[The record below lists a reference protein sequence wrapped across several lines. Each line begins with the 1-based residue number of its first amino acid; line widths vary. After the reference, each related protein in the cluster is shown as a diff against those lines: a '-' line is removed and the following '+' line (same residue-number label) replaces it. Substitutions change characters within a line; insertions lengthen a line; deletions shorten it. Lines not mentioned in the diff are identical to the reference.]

1 MAEDDYQESQKGGR
15 LGEDL
20 SWSLLEP
27 AVRGLYADPVSMFLI
42 QVKSDSPIGQELHN
56 DPISVFKRIEGI
68 PIDDQTDVRAMLL
81 RANAELPANPVHRSE
96 FWGFQAG
103 STLAA
108 GVQFKHNTDQTQ
120 T

>member
-1 MAEDDYQESQKGGR
+1 MAEADYERGGR

-27 AVRGLYADPVSMFLI
+27 AVQGLYPDPVSVFLI

-56 DPISVFKRIEGI
+56 DPISVFKRIDGI
-68 PIDDQTDVRAMLL
+68 PIDDQTDVRATLL

-96 FWGFQAG
+96 IWSIQPGN
-103 STLAA
+103 TLAA
-108 GVQFKHNTDQTQ
+108 GVQFKHATDQTQ